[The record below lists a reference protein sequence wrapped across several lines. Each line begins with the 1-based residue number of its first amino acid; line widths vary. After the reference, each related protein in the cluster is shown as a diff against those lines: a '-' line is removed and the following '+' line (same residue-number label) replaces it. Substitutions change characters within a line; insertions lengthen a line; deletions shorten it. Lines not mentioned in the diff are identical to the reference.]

1 MRKME
6 MGLRG
11 ISHVIVDE
19 IHERDI
25 NTDFLLIVVR
35 DMLRANPK
43 LRVLLMSA
51 TIDVFF
57 YLIFKIFLNFPIK
70 YMTIFDV

>member
-1 MRKME
+1 

-57 YLIFKIFLNFPIK
+57 YLIFKIFFNF
-70 YMTIFDV
+70 